1 MRLAFREVLLAFRRA
16 PLLAVLSITTI
27 AFSLF
32 AFGLFGLVALN
43 IRGALRDIEDRVEV
57 RAFMVDGAGEEAV
70 DEVIQAALKLPQVVS
85 ATYVS
90 PDSALQRARVELTEF
105 RDVIDGSVLPGS
117 VELRLKPDQRSPAEV
132 KEVSDRLTTYPSVE
146 EVRYGREWV
155 EKLYRIRNMAGFV
168 GLGLG
173 VVLALVA
180 TIIIG
185 ATIRMA
191 ILARAREIEVM
202 RLVGATNAFVRLPY
216 LIDGVAKGV
225 LGGVIAVLFSYAA
238 NSMVSRN
245 LVATQFFSGS
255 QVALGILA
263 GALLGLVGS
272 WISVGRHLRQVWR
285 D

>member
-1 MRLAFREVLLAFRRA
+1 MRLAFREVMLAFRRA
-16 PLLAVLSITTI
+16 PLLAILSVTTI

-43 IRGALRDIEDRVEV
+43 IRVALREIEDRVEV
-57 RAFMVDGAGEEAV
+57 RAFMVDGASEEAV
-70 DEVIQAALKLPQVVS
+70 SEVLQAALRMPQVAT

-90 PDSALQRARVELTEF
+90 PDSALQRARVELSEF

-117 VELRLKPDQRSPAEV
+117 VELRLKPESRSPSSV
-132 KEVSDRLTTYPSVE
+132 KAVSDRLTTYPSVE

-155 EKLYRIRNMAGFV
+155 EKLYRIRTMAGFV

-173 VVLALVA
+173 IVLALVA

-216 LIDGVAKGV
+216 LIDGVGKGL
-225 LGGVIAVLFSYAA
+225 LGGVIAVLLAWAA
-238 NSMVSRN
+238 NGMVSRN
-245 LVATQFFSGS
+245 LVSTQFFSAS
-255 QVALGILA
+255 QMALGVLA

-272 WISVGRHLRQVWR
+272 WVSVGRHLRHVWR